1 LKDLR
6 ISLHFTAPR
15 DEAIIRQLERAPN
28 KQNMIREALR
38 KEIER
43 NGESK
48 EQSAA
53 GSGDQ

>member
-1 LKDLR
+1 MKDMR

-15 DEAIIRQLERAPN
+15 DEAIMQQLERAPN
-28 KQNMIREALR
+28 KQSMIREALR

-48 EQSAA
+48 ERSAA
-53 GSGDQ
+53 GTGDQ